1 MLLLCFLS
9 TNVPQECGDE
19 IVADKEGDADD
30 GGDDLEPVVDG
41 LMHDPFVDGVENLGA
56 VERRYGEKVEEDH
69 HEIEHDKAAE
79 EEIEVGGTDA
89 GAALLCLLALDI
101 QTVVVEAS
109 VVVFWLLR
117 LLRHAEIVVDDSE
130 GVVLLCSQDYG
141 RTLCLYGKRFFGIV
155 VVRPQEGACHGDKE
169 VHEYAAEIDDDA
181 LHRMD
186 LAEII
191 LEGVFVVG
199 MVGMEA
205 HIGSEWQPSYAEAS
219 LEAGAS
225 VKESETRIEEEA
237 ELGNSYAESQGCQV
251 VSNLVEG

>member
-1 MLLLCFLS
+1 MS
-9 TNVPQECGDE
+9 TDVPQEGGNE
-19 IVADKEGDADD
+19 VVAYEEGDADG

-41 LMHDPFVDGVENLGA
+41 LMRYPFVDGVEDLGA
-56 VERRYGEKVEEDH
+56 VERGNGEEVEEDH

-101 QTVVVEAS
+101 QSVVVEAA

-117 LLRHAEIVVDDSE
+117 FLRHAEIVVDDSE

-169 VHEYAAEIDDDA
+169 VHEYAAEIDYDA
-181 LHRMD
+181 LHGMD

-205 HIGSEWQPSYAEAS
+205 HIGSEWQPAYAEAS
-219 LEAGAS
+219 LEAGAG
-225 VKESETRIEEEA
+225 I
-237 ELGNSYAESQGCQV
+237 
-251 VSNLVEG
+251 